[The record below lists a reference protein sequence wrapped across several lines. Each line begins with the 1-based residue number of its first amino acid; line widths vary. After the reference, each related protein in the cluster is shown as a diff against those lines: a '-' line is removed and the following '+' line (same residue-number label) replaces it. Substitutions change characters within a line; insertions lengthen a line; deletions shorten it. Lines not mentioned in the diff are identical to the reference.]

1 MIANLFAGWVVGRQ
15 DCVFINFSKL
25 PRDTL
30 QNGTSETRVVV
41 QFLQFSNF
49 STKEKPM
56 GGIFS

>member
-1 MIANLFAGWVVGRQ
+1 MITNLFVGEVVGRQ

-30 QNGTSETRVVV
+30 QNGPSETRVVV
-41 QFLQFSNF
+41 QFLQIYNF
-49 STKEKPM
+49 FTKEKSM